1 MISIII
7 NKELKSMFAS
17 PLAWVLMAFLQ
28 GIFAFI
34 FMSQIQ
40 NFSMMQAQLASAPNA
55 PGLTEI
61 AVTPVFSIAAI
72 VLLFSVPLLT
82 MRLIAEERRNQ
93 TMIFLISAPVSM
105 TQIILGKFFAT
116 VVFLEII
123 FIIMCLMCF
132 SVLPGGTLDFGLL
145 FSCVLGIS
153 LLGATFSAIGLFVS
167 CLTNNPVVAAILSL
181 AIALGLW
188 IINLSAPDPDSIL
201 NLISLFSHWE
211 PFLEG
216 TIAVRDIA
224 YFGLVI
230 SVFIILSIRRLDA
243 DRLHA

>member
-82 MRLIAEERRNQ
+82 MRLIAEQITKAEFILEDRKGGGKNYFIEG
-93 TMIFLISAPVSM
+93 IFL
-105 TQIILGKFFAT
+105 
-116 VVFLEII
+116 
-123 FIIMCLMCF
+123 
-132 SVLPGGTLDFGLL
+132 
-145 FSCVLGIS
+145 
-153 LLGATFSAIGLFVS
+153 
-167 CLTNNPVVAAILSL
+167 
-181 AIALGLW
+181 
-188 IINLSAPDPDSIL
+188 
-201 NLISLFSHWE
+201 
-211 PFLEG
+211 
-216 TIAVRDIA
+216 
-224 YFGLVI
+224 
-230 SVFIILSIRRLDA
+230 
-243 DRLHA
+243 

>member
-1 MISIII
+1 
-7 NKELKSMFAS
+7 
-17 PLAWVLMAFLQ
+17 
-28 GIFAFI
+28 
-34 FMSQIQ
+34 MSQLQ

-167 CLTNNPVVAAILSL
+167 CLTNHPVVAAILSL

-188 IINLSAPDPDSIL
+188 IINLTAPDPDS
-201 NLISLFSHWE
+201 NN
-211 PFLEG
+211 G
-216 TIAVRDIA
+216 TVHNQRFNTRVSFVYIVKKP
-224 YFGLVI
+224 
-230 SVFIILSIRRLDA
+230 VFIE
-243 DRLHA
+243 

>member
-1 MISIII
+1 
-7 NKELKSMFAS
+7 
-17 PLAWVLMAFLQ
+17 
-28 GIFAFI
+28 
-34 FMSQIQ
+34 
-40 NFSMMQAQLASAPNA
+40 MMQAQLANAPNA

-105 TQIILGKFFAT
+105 TQIILGKFLAT

-167 CLTNNPVVAAILSL
+167 CLTNHPVVAAILSL

-188 IINLSAPDPDSIL
+188 IINLTAPDPDSIL

-216 TIAVRDIA
+216 TIAMRDIA

>member
-1 MISIII
+1 
-7 NKELKSMFAS
+7 MFAS

-34 FMSQIQ
+34 FMSQLQ

-153 LLGATFSAIGLFVS
+153 LLGATFFG
-167 CLTNNPVVAAILSL
+167 N
-181 AIALGLW
+181 W
-188 IINLSAPDPDSIL
+188 IICIL
-201 NLISLFSHWE
+201 PN
-211 PFLEG
+211 
-216 TIAVRDIA
+216 
-224 YFGLVI
+224 
-230 SVFIILSIRRLDA
+230 
-243 DRLHA
+243 

>member
-1 MISIII
+1 MITIII

-17 PLAWVLMAFLQ
+17 PLAWVLIAFLQ

-34 FMSQIQ
+34 FMSQLQ

-167 CLTNNPVVAAILSL
+167 CLTNHPVVAAILSL

-188 IINLSAPDPDSIL
+188 IINLTAPDPDSIL

-216 TIAVRDIA
+216 TIAVSDIA